1 MFASRL
7 WKGRTIALGRARI
20 KREETDNLIKRR
32 QEDIAANI
40 LIIDDDEMLCDTLH
54 RLLEDTGPGY
64 RITCA
69 FTLKDGIQ
77 EALSGNFDVIFL
89 DVRMPDG
96 NGLDILPIIQELPFP
111 PEVIIMTGAGDPD
124 EAELAIKSGAWD
136 YIEKPASIEEM
147 TLPLVRALQYRR
159 EKVRKPSMVL
169 KRDGIVGNSPQI
181 KACLDLLA
189 QAASSN
195 ASVLITG
202 ETGSGKELFAQAIH
216 YNSRRASKNF
226 VVVDCAVLPE
236 TLVENILFGHE
247 KGAFT
252 GADKAR
258 DGLIKQADGGTVFLD
273 EVGDLP
279 LPVQKAFLRVLQ
291 EHRFRP
297 LGSKQETICDFR
309 LVTATH
315 RDLDSMVQRGQF
327 RQDLLFRLRGLS
339 IELPSL
345 RERPEDIQKLTM
357 YHVARLCGRYGIG
370 TKGFSQEFLDVM
382 AAYQWPGN
390 IRELINT
397 LESALAG
404 AQHSPTLFPKHLPTY
419 VRTQVART
427 LIGKHLSAKRSP
439 GGNAGPGTGL
449 PKLQEC
455 RAAVIAEAE
464 RLYLQD
470 LISYTGSNIKQACQ
484 VSGLSRPRLYALLKK
499 YKTSR
504 EGDES
509 QTLLP
514 SGQYPIEHEA

>member
-1 MFASRL
+1 M
-7 WKGRTIALGRARI
+7 ARPLTLC
-20 KREETDNLIKRR
+20 KDR
-32 QEDIAANI
+32 QEDIAAKI
-40 LIIDDDEMLCDTLH
+40 LIIDDDKMVCHALQH
-54 RLLEDTGPGY
+54 ILERMGHIVSCT
-64 RITCA
+64 
-69 FTLKDGIQ
+69 FTLKDGMQ

-96 NGLDILPIIQELPFP
+96 NGLDILPRIQEAPSSS
-111 PEVIIMTGAGDPD
+111 EVIIITGAGDPD
-124 EAELAIKSGAWD
+124 EAELAVKSGAWD
-136 YIEKPASIEEM
+136 YIQKPASIEEL
-147 TLPLVRALQYRR
+147 TLPLARALQYRR

-189 QAASSN
+189 QAAGSN

-202 ETGSGKELFAQAIH
+202 ETGAGKELFAQAIH

-291 EHRFRP
+291 ERRFRP

-309 LVTATH
+309 LVTATN

-327 RQDLLFRLRGLS
+327 REDLLFRLRGLS
-339 IELPSL
+339 IELPPL
-345 RERPEDIQKLTM
+345 RERPEDIRELTM
-357 YHVARLCGRYGIG
+357 YHVARLCERYGIG
-370 TKGFSQEFLDVM
+370 TKGFSPEFLDVM
-382 AAYQWPGN
+382 AAYHWPGN

-404 AQHSPTLFPKHLPTY
+404 AQHSPTLFPKHLPTH
-419 VRTQVART
+419 VRTQAARA
-427 LIGKHLSAKRSP
+427 LIGKQLSAKRGP
-439 GGNAGPGTGL
+439 EGDAGFCTGL
-449 PKLQEC
+449 PKLQKC

-470 LISYTGSNIKQACQ
+470 LISLTRSNIKQACQ

-504 EGDES
+504 EGES
-509 QTLLP
+509 QTRLP
-514 SGQYPIEHEA
+514 SGQYPIAP